1 MPMPA
6 PGQSWSGCSAITT
19 PSSTAML
26 YHDALL
32 WIARVLLAHLLTDFL
47 LQAGSWV
54 RDRKQRHF
62 ASPWLYVHGAVTV
75 LGVLV
80 LGGFAHW
87 GAALV
92 IGVTHILIDG
102 WKSYRR
108 DNWQYFVLDQA
119 LHVSVILLCGF
130 WSILSFESAGEGWS
144 ALQASPRL
152 WLAGAGLFLQ
162 TVPASNFIGL
172 VTREWRQQ
180 IPDADQATLAHAG
193 KYIGM
198 IERVL
203 IFVLVL
209 RGQFEIVGFL
219 IALKG
224 ILRFAD
230 EKRSETKTEYLLIGT
245 LLSIGFALLTGLAVA
260 YLLK

>member
-1 MPMPA
+1 
-6 PGQSWSGCSAITT
+6 
-19 PSSTAML
+19 ML

-54 RDRKQRHF
+54 RDRKVRHF
-62 ASPWLYVHGAVTV
+62 ASPWLYAHGGVTL
-75 LGVLV
+75 LGALL

-92 IGVTHILIDG
+92 VGVTHTLIDG

-108 DNWQYFVLDQA
+108 DNWQYFLLDQL
-119 LHVSVILLCGF
+119 LHVSVILLVGF
-130 WSILSFESAGEGWS
+130 WPLLTFDGIGEEWNTIQS
-144 ALQASPRL
+144 SKML
-152 WLAGAGLFLQ
+152 WLAGAGLMLQ
-162 TVPASNFIGL
+162 TAPASIFIGL
-172 VTREWRQQ
+172 VTRDWRRQ
-180 IPDADQATLAHAG
+180 IPDVDQATLAHAG

-209 RGQFEIVGFL
+209 RGQFEIIGFL

-245 LLSIGFALLTGLAVA
+245 LLSIGIALLSGLAVA
-260 YLLK
+260 ALLK